1 MDLQAWQWILGAVVA
16 GITVYNFVLNWGRK
30 SGIAE
35 TRLAT
40 QMKESDANES
50 EWRIRFDA
58 LDAKLVLH
66 ETRTNERI
74 EKMLERLNDALLT
87 MAREHPTKSDLQMVK
102 AEILDRI
109 DSQYGVPNSRRRGIK
124 AE

>member
-1 MDLQAWQWILGAVVA
+1 MDGAALQWLLGAIVA
-16 GITVYNFVLNWGRK
+16 AFTAYNFVLNWGMRAGSTDAQIK
-30 SGIAE
+30 HSVDNE
-35 TRLAT
+35 T
-40 QMKESDANES
+40 

-58 LDAKLVLH
+58 LDAKIVLH
-66 ETRTNERI
+66 EARTNERI

-109 DSQYGVPNSRRRGIK
+109 DAQYGLPMSRKRGIDG
-124 AE
+124 ES